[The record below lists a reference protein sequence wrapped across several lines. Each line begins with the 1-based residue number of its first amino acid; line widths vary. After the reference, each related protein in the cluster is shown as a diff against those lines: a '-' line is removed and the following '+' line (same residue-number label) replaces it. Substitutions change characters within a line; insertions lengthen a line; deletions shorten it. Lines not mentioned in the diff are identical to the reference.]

1 MHSMPATT
9 TTEDLRQRLLNKEPL
24 ALSRLISM
32 VENHRP
38 GFDALLDDLYP
49 HTGNSLRIGVTG
61 PPGAGKSTLVHQL
74 AKSYRQQ
81 GQRVGILACDPTSP
95 FSGGALLGDRVRMH
109 EVADDPD
116 VFIRSVASRDSL
128 GGLSETTNEVA
139 LLFEAYGFD
148 IILLETV
155 GVGQAEVDVMHCAD
169 TVIVAIVPQ
178 SGDVVQAMKAGL
190 MEIAD
195 VFCINKSD
203 QPGAN
208 LAEQSLQQLLS
219 LTMRD
224 FSNPIVQTVASQAK
238 GIDKLCEA
246 VDAHQKYLGK
256 DGLEQRRKQRMIRV
270 LRQSVESR
278 LRQNL
283 WDERGKSMLE
293 QLAEEVSNGQ
303 HPPFAAV
310 RTLLEQLSPNDS

>member
-1 MHSMPATT
+1 MHSMSAPSTI
-9 TTEDLRQRLLNKEPL
+9 EDLRQRLLNKEPL
-24 ALSRLISM
+24 ALSRLITW

-38 GFDALLDDLYP
+38 RYEAVLDELYP
-49 HTGNSLRIGVTG
+49 HTGNSLRIGITG

-81 GQRVGILACDPTSP
+81 GKTVGILACDPTSP

-109 EVADDPD
+109 EVADDPE

-128 GGLSETTNEVA
+128 GGLSATTNEVA

-155 GVGQAEVDVMHCAD
+155 GVGQAEVDVMHCVD

-224 FSNPIVQTVASQAK
+224 FSNPIVQTVASK
-238 GIDKLCEA
+238 GEGIATLNEA
-246 VDAHQKYLGK
+246 VEKHQTYLGRE
-256 DGLEQRRKQRMIRV
+256 GQLQRKQERMQQM
-270 LRQSVESR
+270 LKQGVETR
-278 LRQNL
+278 LHQNL
-283 WDERGKSMLE
+283 WDDAGNTLLKKLSIGVASKQKM
-293 QLAEEVSNGQ
+293 
-303 HPPFAAV
+303 PFAAV
-310 RTLLEQLSPNDS
+310 DHLLNQVTPTP

>member
-1 MHSMPATT
+1 MHLMSAPI
-9 TTEDLRQRLLNKEPL
+9 TTEDLRQRILNKDPL
-24 ALSRLISM
+24 ALSRLITL

-38 GFDALLDDLYP
+38 GYDTMLDKLYP
-49 HTGNSLRIGVTG
+49 HTGNSLRIGITG
-61 PPGAGKSTLVHQL
+61 PPGAGKSTLVYQL

-81 GQRVGILACDPTSP
+81 GKTVGILACDPTSP

-109 EVADDPD
+109 EVADDPE

-128 GGLSETTNEVA
+128 GGLSATTNEVA

-169 TVIVAIVPQ
+169 TVVVAIVPQ

-224 FSNPIVQTVASQAK
+224 FSNPIVQTVASK
-238 GIDKLCEA
+238 GEGIVALNEA
-246 VDAHQKYLGK
+246 VEKHQAYLGS
-256 DGLEQRRKQRMIRV
+256 DGQLRRRQERMQKM
-270 LRQSVESR
+270 LKQSVEIR
-278 LRQNL
+278 LQQNL
-283 WDERGKSMLE
+283 WDEAGNTLLE
-293 QLAEEVSNGQ
+293 KFSIEVTAKQ
-303 HPPFAAV
+303 RPPFAAV
-310 RTLLEQLSPNDS
+310 DHLLNQVTPTS